1 MTEEAG
7 KQEESKS
14 EKEKNS
20 DLDQLQE
27 QVSQVAP
34 LVKPL
39 GANVLEL
46 IKSIPFIGAS
56 AAGGISFWLQQK
68 LVIALLYFVIVFFLC
83 YFLLPFYNSAGRRL
97 RHYSDQWGSSF
108 IDGLIARFKREL
120 REIQWRYARKNQ
132 KFLLVQAANCR
143 YDIMESFGHDR
154 FTPQLKDIFVP
165 LQLVSVHQ
173 ENLHRRGLVPKSTPS
188 IAYYFGC

>member
-14 EKEKNS
+14 EEKKDP
-20 DLDQLQE
+20 DLTQLQE

-68 LVIALLYFVIVFFLC
+68 LVVCQAKDCEFEGKWRGYS
-83 YFLLPFYNSAGRRL
+83 LPQQIS
-97 RHYSDQWGSSF
+97 
-108 IDGLIARFKREL
+108 
-120 REIQWRYARKNQ
+120 
-132 KFLLVQAANCR
+132 
-143 YDIMESFGHDR
+143 
-154 FTPQLKDIFVP
+154 
-165 LQLVSVHQ
+165 
-173 ENLHRRGLVPKSTPS
+173 
-188 IAYYFGC
+188 